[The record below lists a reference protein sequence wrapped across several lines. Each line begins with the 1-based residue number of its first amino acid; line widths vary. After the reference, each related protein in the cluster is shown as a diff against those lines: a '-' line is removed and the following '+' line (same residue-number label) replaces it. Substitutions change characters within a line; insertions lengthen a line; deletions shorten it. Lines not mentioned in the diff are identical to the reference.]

1 MWNRHSLL
9 FPFLFFSKYKFSALP
24 VNLRKGD
31 KAGELL
37 PAFAAVG
44 NRHSWLEATVA

>member
-1 MWNRHSLL
+1 MEPS
-9 FPFLFFSKYKFSALP
+9 FFVISFFFFSKYKLSALP
-24 VNLRKGD
+24 VNLRKGNE
-31 KAGELL
+31 AGELL